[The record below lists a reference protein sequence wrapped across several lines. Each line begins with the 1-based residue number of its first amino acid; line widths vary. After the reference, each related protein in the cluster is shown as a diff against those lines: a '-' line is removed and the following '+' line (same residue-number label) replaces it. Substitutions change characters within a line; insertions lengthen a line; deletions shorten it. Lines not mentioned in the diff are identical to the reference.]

1 MLKPDLFQ
9 TWSKGLPMPGF
20 LLFLTSYPDD
30 LWLHTD
36 TPTTH
41 KLLYYDWMLFL
52 NVLFMLSVCMT
63 VKSY

>member
-30 LWLHTD
+30 LWLHTQ
-36 TPTTH
+36 THQQHTNFSITTGCC
-41 KLLYYDWMLFL
+41 F
-52 NVLFMLSVCMT
+52 
-63 VKSY
+63 